1 MELARSRQR
10 HVPRASCWKP
20 STDVL
25 PSREKNAQRTV
36 GKMLSAL
43 LTVHDYIHI
52 TEETVDDFEYLRS
65 GCPSLILREPV

>member
-10 HVPRASCWKP
+10 NVPRASWKP

-25 PSREKNAQRTV
+25 PSKEKNAQWTV
-36 GKMLSAL
+36 GKKLSAL

-52 TEETVDDFEYLRS
+52 TEKTVDDFEYLRC
-65 GCPSLILREPV
+65 GRPSLILREPV